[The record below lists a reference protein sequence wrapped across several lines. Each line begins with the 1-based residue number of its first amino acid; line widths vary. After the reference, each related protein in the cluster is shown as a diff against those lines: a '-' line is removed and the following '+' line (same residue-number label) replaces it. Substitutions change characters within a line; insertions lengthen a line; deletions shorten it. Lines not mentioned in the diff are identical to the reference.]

1 MIKKLFTALYADENI
16 LHFNED
22 YGNAAFN
29 SNEFGIVNID
39 LIKISLDD
47 NFDEYDPD
55 TIVFGTL
62 LIWHIKFEKS
72 KALKKDLN
80 KDLIQAAYW
89 KKSKALKKDLNKNL
103 IPAAYWGIMK
113 VCVCTTQNV
122 GIRTFLHSI

>member
-16 LHFNED
+16 LYFNED

-55 TIVFGTL
+55 TIVFVRL

-80 KDLIQAAYW
+80 KDLIHAAY
-89 KKSKALKKDLNKNL
+89 
-103 IPAAYWGIMK
+103 
-113 VCVCTTQNV
+113 
-122 GIRTFLHSI
+122 